1 MEIEEIIQNE
11 LRNIYNDDKLIFDKS
26 RFAGGLTNYNYIM
39 EIHGTEYV
47 IRQPGGMTDV
57 MIDRKTEK
65 INNQIAYVLET
76 KIQYQGKVGIMYQA
90 VILFEKN
97 PILFVASSYN
107 DVENYLT
114 KFKKTTETIKLK

>member
-1 MEIEEIIQNE
+1 
-11 LRNIYNDDKLIFDKS
+11 
-26 RFAGGLTNYNYIM
+26 
-39 EIHGTEYV
+39 
-47 IRQPGGMTDV
+47 
-57 MIDRKTEK
+57 
-65 INNQIAYVLET
+65 
-76 KIQYQGKVGIMYQA
+76 MYQA